1 MWETIKQILHK
12 NGGTCIIVEEGKPS
26 YIVSRFDEYQKL
38 LENQPAPRLR
48 EGINEQ
54 ELLEKINQ
62 EINNWKTKQAENI
75 PENEL
80 DIPEVSEEEDL
91 KIENLPIV

>member
-12 NGGTCIIVEEGKPS
+12 SSSACIIIEEGRPA
-26 YIVSRFDEYQKL
+26 YVVTRFDEYQKL
-38 LENQPAPRLR
+38 LDGQPSMRL
-48 EGINEQ
+48 GQGSNEQ

-62 EINNWKTKQAENI
+62 EINNWKAQQIET
-75 PENEL
+75 
-80 DIPEVSEEEDL
+80 SEEIAETESEDV